1 VSVAPQLAALGSA
14 PQLAALGSA
23 PQLAALGSAPQLAA
37 LGSAPQLAA
46 GDAAPYRC
54 VVRNLLLLF
63 SLLLLPAPGLAARL
77 SGLSVTP
84 GVVTIVA
91 DGLPAVAHAFALAD
105 PQRLVID
112 LPAVVPAALAAP
124 GAGSVSAVRAAMF
137 APGVARLVIDLSAPL
152 EIVSARRSATGLTIT
167 LRRVPA
173 ADFADVVRRGRRPL
187 SVMPDKADTPNRPA
201 PRASADFSLPAQLF
215 GPRIAPAPAPSS
227 APPRLPTPAQPGQ
240 VTPAQLMPAQPGQAS
255 PMGQPVRTQ
264 PLPPAAAP
272 AGAPSKAEPVL
283 ASAVAADAGALAK
296 AATIDAGAVLPAEAG
311 QVAAPSRQ
319 RASGIRPRSGGK
331 PLVVIDAGHGGKDAG
346 AISVLGGYEKDV
358 TLAIARLTARRLE
371 RGGRVRVKL
380 TRDDDRFIPLGGR
393 VRIARDA
400 RADLFIS
407 IHADAAPNAE
417 ARGASVYTL
426 SAVASDAVAAR
437 LAARENKA
445 DIIGGVN
452 LGVEAPEVGDIMID
466 LSRRATGNV
475 SVQFADILQDALSER
490 LRFRGEFHHFAGF
503 QVLKAP
509 DVPSVLL
516 ETGYVTN
523 RDDARLLF
531 SGSARQKIAD
541 GIARAIERHLIG
553 D

>member
-1 VSVAPQLAALGSA
+1 VSVAPQLAAFGV
-14 PQLAALGSA
+14 
-23 PQLAALGSAPQLAA
+23 APQLAA

-77 SGLSVTP
+77 TGLSVTP
-84 GVVTIVA
+84 GVVMIVA

-112 LPAVVPAALAAP
+112 LPAVLPAALAAP

-215 GPRIAPAPAPSS
+215 GPRIAPAASS
-227 APPRLPTPAQPGQ
+227 APAAAASSASPRPPIPAQPGQ

-255 PMGQPVRTQ
+255 PPGQPVRTQ
-264 PLPPAAAP
+264 PVPPAAVP

-311 QVAAPSRQ
+311 QVAAPPRQ

>member
-1 VSVAPQLAALGSA
+1 
-14 PQLAALGSA
+14 
-23 PQLAALGSAPQLAA
+23 
-37 LGSAPQLAA
+37 
-46 GDAAPYRC
+46 
-54 VVRNLLLLF
+54 VRVLLF
-63 SLLLLPAPGLAARL
+63 LFSLLLPAPGLAARL
-77 SGLSVTP
+77 TGLSVAP
-84 GVVTIVA
+84 GVVTVTG
-91 DGLPAVAHAFALAD
+91 DGPPAVAHVFALAA

-112 LPAVVPAALAAP
+112 LPAVVPVALAAP

-152 EIVSARRSATGLTIT
+152 EIVAARSSPAGLTIT

-173 ADFADVVRRGRRPL
+173 ADFAGLVTRGRRPL
-187 SVMPDKADTPNRPA
+187 LIAPQAVVAPGRAETAAAANKTG
-201 PRASADFSLPAQLF
+201 PRAKADFSLPADLF
-215 GPRIAPAPAPSS
+215 GPRIAPSPAAP
-227 APPRLPTPAQPGQ
+227 PTPALAAPLVAAPVAG
-240 VTPAQLMPAQPGQAS
+240 PADAPAKAEPADNS
-255 PMGQPVRTQ
+255 PTGKPAKAEPADVVPAPAAEAV
-264 PLPPAAAP
+264 PLAAAP
-272 AGAPSKAEPVL
+272 RPRMAGV
-283 ASAVAADAGALAK
+283 
-296 AATIDAGAVLPAEAG
+296 
-311 QVAAPSRQ
+311 
-319 RASGIRPRSGGK
+319 RPRSGGK
-331 PLVVIDAGHGGKDAG
+331 PLVVIDAGHGGKDVG

-371 RGGRVRVKL
+371 RGGRVRVRL

-393 VRIARDA
+393 VRIAREA

-407 IHADAAPNAE
+407 IHADSAPNAE

-475 SVQFADILQDALSER
+475 SVQFAETLQGALSER
-490 LRFRGEFHHFAGF
+490 IRFRGEFHHFAGF
-503 QVLKAP
+503 LVLKAP

-523 RDDARLLF
+523 REDAALLF
-531 SGSARQKIAD
+531 SGSGRQKLAD
-541 GIARAIERHLIG
+541 GIARAVERHLLG